1 MLLWTSRARCSG
13 AAQILDHD
21 KCTYAAAL
29 AYRGLLALFPLVI
42 FVIALI
48 SVLHV
53 DRLLDGLGDLARSG
67 PPGQVPLP
75 VNDWLIGQLRGRPG
89 GAVLSVGA
97 LTAIWATATGI
108 RMLRR
113 ALHTAYG
120 VPETRPVWKRIVF
133 SVLVVPVFAR
143 AGIVA
148 IGLLVVTSRTLMRG
162 AGLMALDAAIVAVWD
177 WFRVPAALMLL
188 MGLLSAVYKVAAG
201 DHSPLRRSLPGAAL
215 AAALWA
221 LVSVAFAFAPLH
233 RLALRCDVWQ
243 LQRGHCP
250 ARVFV
255 PPGSRG
261 AIGRGGERDDRF
273 ATCQRH
279 ARSSVRTPG
288 CEARSPRKPPRSPL
302 MRTPCVPNRTAAP
315 VPIAR

>member
-1 MLLWTSRARCSG
+1 MSWARSGLGLVVRALRRF
-13 AAQILDHD
+13 LEHD
-21 KCTYAAAL
+21 MSTYAAAL

-42 FVIALI
+42 FLIALI
-48 SVLHV
+48 SVLQV
-53 DRLLDGLGDLARSG
+53 DRLLDWLGDLARSG

-75 VNDWLIGQLRGRPG
+75 VKEWLIAQLRGRPG

-133 SVLVVPVFAR
+133 SVLVVPVFAL

-162 AGLMALDAAIVAVWD
+162 AGLMALDVAIVAVWD

-201 DHSPLRRSLPGAAL
+201 DHPPLRRSAAGRGACRSAVGACL
-215 AAALWA
+215 RG
-221 LVSVAFAFAPLH
+221 VPVGPLH
-233 RLALRCDVWQ
+233 RIALRCDVWQ
-243 LQRGHCP
+243 LQRGHRP
-250 ARVFV
+250 ARVSV
-255 PPGSRG
+255 PLGSRG
-261 AIGRGGERDDRF
+261 VVGRRGERDARF
-273 ATCQRH
+273 ATYQRRV
-279 ARSSVRTPG
+279 RSSVRTP
-288 CEARSPRKPPRSPL
+288 R
-302 MRTPCVPNRTAAP
+302 M
-315 VPIAR
+315 